1 MTLDRDLVAAALTAY
16 DVGGELGRGGWGIV
30 LEGRHKQLHRV
41 VAIKQLPRA
50 FAADPAVRARFVS
63 EARLLASLDHPHIV
77 PVYDFVEL
85 DGLCVLV
92 MEKLAG
98 GTVWSRFTG
107 EGVSM
112 DTACA
117 VALATCAAMQ
127 CAHAQGILHRDI
139 KPENLLFSET
149 EVLKVTDFGIAKVV
163 GGHQTLATKA
173 GEVLGTP
180 AYMAPEQAQAKEL
193 TPATDVYATG
203 MMLYELLSGR
213 LPFPEDA
220 DALTTLYRHA
230 FEPPVPLP
238 DVAPRVP
245 PGIATVVMQAIATDP
260 ANRFASAEDF
270 GVALAEAATAAWGAG
285 WLGRGDT
292 PVMGASRIVAATERA
307 SSPLVGAPGSAEG
320 PPAPST
326 VKASSPAPPTEPAGS
341 TPPAPPTEAAARQ
354 PAPPTER
361 TRPSVAVRPSAR
373 ALDEIDAAELV
384 PVHQVVKRPPRPIP
398 LQLVAL
404 LLLALAL
411 VVAAAGLGGPDYEEG
426 SGSSL
431 TVNGAA
437 VGDGAVELNLAEP
450 VIVAGTLPAGAAD
463 AGVALKLSALGV
475 PLGSASTTVQASEG
489 GSFTATLDVTGSRYL
504 VAGRATAE
512 VSVRNGNE
520 TVDRRTFPVTSTQSP
535 LLTAPGL
542 AGIVLVLFVFGYA
555 ESLLRSRRRGHKAIS
570 ATAGMLVIGA
580 LAGAA
585 AVVAAWLAGGDEPV
599 RATLVACG
607 ALGAAAGF
615 VASLAAARSG
625 KRRRSKAKG
634 A

>member
-16 DVGGELGRGGWGIV
+16 DLGGELGRGGWGIV
-30 LEGRHKQLHRV
+30 LEGRHKQLHRD

-50 FAADPAVRARFVS
+50 FAADPAVRSRFVS

-107 EGVSM
+107 QGVSM

-203 MMLYELLSGR
+203 MMLFELLAGR
-213 LPFPEDA
+213 LPFPEDD

-230 FEPPVPLP
+230 FEAPAPLT

-245 PGIATVVMQAIATDP
+245 PGIAMVVMRAIATDP
-260 ANRFASAEDF
+260 AARFATAEEL

-292 PVMGASRIVAATERA
+292 PVMGASKIVAATERA
-307 SSPLVGAPGSAEG
+307 SSSVVQAPDAAHGA
-320 PPAPST
+320 
-326 VKASSPAPPTEPAGS
+326 PAPPTVMASSSALPAEDGS
-341 TPPAPPTEAAARQ
+341 TPAAPPTEVVTR
-354 PAPPTER
+354 PPRER
-361 TRPSVAVRPSAR
+361 TRPSVAVRPPGR
-373 ALDEIDAAELV
+373 PLDEMVAAGLV
-384 PVHQVVKRPPRPIP
+384 PVSQVLKRPSRPVP
-398 LQLVAL
+398 LALVAL
-404 LLLALAL
+404 LLLALA
-411 VVAAAGLGGPDYEEG
+411 VAVAAAGFGSPDYQEG
-426 SGSSL
+426 SGSRL
-431 TVNGAA
+431 TVNGTV
-437 VGDGAVELNLAEP
+437 VGAGAVELDLADP
-450 VIVAGTLPAGAAD
+450 VTVAGTLPAGAPPD
-463 AGVALKLSALGV
+463 AGVALELSVLGI
-475 PLGSASTTVQASEG
+475 PLGSASTTAESSDG
-489 GSFTATLDVTGSRYL
+489 GAFTATLDATRSRYL
-504 VAGRATAE
+504 VAGRASAE
-512 VSVRNGNE
+512 VIVRNDDE
-520 TVDRRTFPVTSTQSP
+520 TVDRRTFPMTSTQSP
-535 LLTAPGL
+535 LLTVPGI
-542 AGIVLVLFVFGYA
+542 AGVALVLFVLAYA
-555 ESLLRSRRRGHKAIS
+555 ESLLRSRRRGRKAVT
-570 ATAGMLVIGA
+570 APAGMAAIGA

-599 RATLVACG
+599 PATLLTCA
-607 ALGAAAGF
+607 ALGAAAGV
-615 VASLAAARSG
+615 VASAAAARTAE
-625 KRRRSKAKG
+625 RRRNARG
-634 A
+634 G